1 MLIRRIQIGWYAMR
15 YHRSSPNPDS
25 RDWQTVMEQSV
36 SAANAKMEAFKKGMS
51 SIETELWRTRV
62 SRTELEGDLAHV
74 SWNIYD

>member
-1 MLIRRIQIGWYAMR
+1 MLIRRTQIDWYAEC
-15 YHRSSPNPDS
+15 YSSSPNPDS

-36 SAANAKMEAFKKGMS
+36 SAANAKAEAFKKGMS

-74 SWNIYD
+74 SWNTDN